1 MDELEYKLELEKI
14 SLEKTKHRAELAK
27 WFFIALGAVVSFWVV
42 DFGKLKLE
50 QYRAQ
55 SQNERDLLMSYLGAM
70 ESEKPEIWRR
80 KIQFLMQYS
89 NDSRIQSFSHYQI
102 EYINK
107 YAELDALYRET
118 LKVASKL
125 SIKEGFTLVDRSQE
139 IQRFE
144 QLYWAELPLAGESE
158 SVSKAMIDFRKDL
171 YASPGEG
178 GDNMKYWNQLNLS
191 LLELAT
197 AIRASMPNEISPS
210 ATNGESD
217 KSVKSLW

>member
-1 MDELEYKLELEKI
+1 MNELEHKLELEKI
-14 SLEKTKHRAELAK
+14 SLEKTKHRMELVK
-27 WFFIALGAVVSFWVV
+27 WFFISLGAVASFWVI
-42 DFGKLKLE
+42 DIGKLKLE

-55 SQNERDLLMSYLGAM
+55 SQNERELLMSYLGAM
-70 ESEKPEIWRR
+70 ESEKPEVWRR

-89 NDSRIQSFSHYQI
+89 NDSRIKSFSHNQI

-125 SIKEGFTLVDRSQE
+125 SINESLTSEDRKKAK
-139 IQRFE
+139 QRFE

-158 SVSKAMIDFRKDL
+158 SVSKAMIDFRKKL
-171 YASPGEG
+171 YAQPQDDEG
-178 GDNMKYWNQLNLS
+178 DSKYWNKLNLS

-197 AIRASMPNEISPS
+197 AVRSSMPNKLVQL
-210 ATNGESD
+210 TD
-217 KSVKSLW
+217 KSDSE